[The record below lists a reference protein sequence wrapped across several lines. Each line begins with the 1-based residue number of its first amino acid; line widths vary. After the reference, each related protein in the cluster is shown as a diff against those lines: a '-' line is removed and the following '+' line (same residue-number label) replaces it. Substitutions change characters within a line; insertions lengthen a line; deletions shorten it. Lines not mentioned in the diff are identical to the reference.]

1 MLQVVANIGG
11 KDTEANFLQLV
22 GELNLQEKMKA
33 DSVIRKFRI
42 TALNGKLYDKIIIIL
57 RLLNQLGLINGIPTV
72 R

>member
-1 MLQVVANIGG
+1 MANIGG

-42 TALNGKLYDKIIIIL
+42 TASDGKEYGKIIIIL

>member
-1 MLQVVANIGG
+1 MANIGG

-57 RLLNQLGLINGIPTV
+57 WLLNQLGLINGIPTV

>member
-1 MLQVVANIGG
+1 MANIGG

>member
-1 MLQVVANIGG
+1 MANIVG

-57 RLLNQLGLINGIPTV
+57 RLLNQLGLY
-72 R
+72 RQ